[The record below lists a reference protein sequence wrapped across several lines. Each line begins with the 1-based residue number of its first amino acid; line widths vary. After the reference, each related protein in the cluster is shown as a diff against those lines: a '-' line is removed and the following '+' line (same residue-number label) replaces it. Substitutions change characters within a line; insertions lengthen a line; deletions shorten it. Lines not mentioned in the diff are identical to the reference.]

1 MTDPIALAAMSS
13 RIDTLAAGWPR
24 RWVSAVSSKPLLS
37 LFTVGAAVVF
47 AACSTDDEPIL
58 LSQRPAEQAESS
70 TSDTEAP
77 GVQVGDSRAAYT
89 VVAEA
94 AVDRVAARIT
104 PSVDAKVIAEFQ
116 HPTAVG
122 GPLVFRAVDGTLDD
136 PNGGGEWLEVLL
148 PVQPN
153 GTTGW
158 IRSDEV
164 SLSSNPYRI
173 EIDRSTF
180 TLRVYELSE
189 LWLQTTI
196 AVGTG
201 DTPTPVGDFYL
212 KELLAPPDPNGVYG
226 PYAFGLSGF
235 SEVLESFG
243 GADTAIIGLHGT
255 NQPEALGTNVSSGCI
270 RLENAVIEQLA
281 QTLPL
286 GTPVLIT

>member
-1 MTDPIALAAMSS
+1 MTLVPCCLAV
-13 RIDTLAAGWPR
+13 TG
-24 RWVSAVSSKPLLS
+24 AVLL
-37 LFTVGAAVVF
+37 

-58 LSQRPAEQAESS
+58 LSQGVAAETVESDG
-70 TSDTEAP
+70 TSGEALEVTA
-77 GVQVGDSRAAYT
+77 GSRADYT
-89 VVAEA
+89 VVAESV
-94 AVDRVAARIT
+94 VDRMSART
-104 PSVDAKVIAEFQ
+104 GPDPGAEVIAEFQ
-116 HPTAVG
+116 HPTLVG

-136 PNGGGEWLEVLL
+136 PAGGGEWLEVLL

-158 IRSDEV
+158 IRADEV
-164 SLSSNPYRI
+164 LLSNNPYRL
-173 EIDRSTF
+173 EIDRATF

-189 LWLQTTI
+189 VWLQTTI

-201 DTPTPVGDFYL
+201 DTPTPVGEFYL
-212 KELLAPPDPNGVYG
+212 KELLAPPDPNGPYG

-255 NQPEALGTNVSSGCI
+255 NQPDALGTNVSSGCI

-286 GTPVLIT
+286 GTPVVIT

>member
-1 MTDPIALAAMSS
+1 MFPSTVMTATDL
-13 RIDTLAAGWPR
+13 R
-24 RWVSAVSSKPLLS
+24 RWLSTLPMKLRAALLAMIAVM
-37 LFTVGAAVVF
+37 TIA
-47 AACSTDDEPIL
+47 AACSTDDEPVL
-58 LSQRPAEQAESS
+58 LSSRGPATEQSNTDTS
-70 TSDTEAP
+70 TDADPAAASVEVDPRTE
-77 GVQVGDSRAAYT
+77 YT
-89 VVAEA
+89 VVAESV
-94 AVDRVAARIT
+94 VDRIVARTEPNA
-104 PSVDAKVIAEFQ
+104 DADPVAEFQ
-116 HPTAVG
+116 HPTQVG
-122 GPLVFRAVDGTLDD
+122 GPLVFRAVDGTLED
-136 PNGGGEWLEVLL
+136 PVAGGEWLEVHL

-158 IRSDEV
+158 IQADEV
-164 SLSSNPYRI
+164 SLSNNPYRI
-173 EIDRSTF
+173 EIDRASF
-180 TLRVYELSE
+180 SLRVYELSDV
-189 LWLQTTI
+189 WLQTTI

-212 KELLAPPDPNGVYG
+212 KELLAPPNPDGPYG

-243 GADTAIIGLHGT
+243 GADSAIIGLHGT